1 MKTKYY
7 NRLLKFILFL
17 FTLIILSPTFIGF
30 LGVLFPAFGYFPAL
44 GGNYFS
50 LNFFNDLFLI
60 PGIKKSLLLSLFIGF
75 FSTLLALF
83 FSQLILLYIFN
94 TKIFYYLK
102 IIISPLVAL
111 PHITMAVGLLF
122 LLSPS
127 GFIIRA
133 LSPWLTGYDRPPD
146 FYLIPDEFGLSL
158 ILGLVLK
165 EIPFFLLT
173 SIAAL
178 EQFPANKLF
187 NVGKS
192 LQHSNFSTWC
202 LIIFPN
208 LYNKIRLV
216 IFIVMAFTSSVID
229 MALVL
234 SPSTPSTLSIRI
246 LQFYQSTET
255 NSIFIASNLALV
267 QVIIIIILMLTWKL
281 IEMIIKHN
289 YFFLFSIKFLP
300 RKKYFLEKYFF
311 SLGLFLIFLS
321 ILGIINSFFWG
332 IGNNWYFPNVYP
344 ETYTLDHII
353 SFFNENKVII
363 LNSLSIALIVSILSI
378 FIIIIWIESCDYL
391 SINKP
396 YLEFLIFIPLFIP
409 QISLL
414 IGLQTFLIKVGF
426 QNYFFSLIFI
436 EILYVIPYCLI
447 LLGPAL
453 RGINKDF
460 LSIGASLGKT
470 RIQRLFLIKIPLIV
484 STLLTSFAIGII
496 ISLSLYTPVYFI
508 GAGRITTLTV
518 ETLNLATSGLRQD
531 LGVATI
537 FQIIIPIFI
546 LLIVAYLNKKFTKWV
561 F

>member
-127 GFIIRA
+127 GFIVRA

-178 EQFPANKLF
+178 EQFPAKKLF

-202 LIIFPN
+202 LN
-208 LYNKIRLV
+208 
-216 IFIVMAFTSSVID
+216 
-229 MALVL
+229 
-234 SPSTPSTLSIRI
+234 
-246 LQFYQSTET
+246 
-255 NSIFIASNLALV
+255 
-267 QVIIIIILMLTWKL
+267 
-281 IEMIIKHN
+281 
-289 YFFLFSIKFLP
+289 
-300 RKKYFLEKYFF
+300 
-311 SLGLFLIFLS
+311 
-321 ILGIINSFFWG
+321 
-332 IGNNWYFPNVYP
+332 
-344 ETYTLDHII
+344 
-353 SFFNENKVII
+353 
-363 LNSLSIALIVSILSI
+363 
-378 FIIIIWIESCDYL
+378 
-391 SINKP
+391 
-396 YLEFLIFIPLFIP
+396 
-409 QISLL
+409 
-414 IGLQTFLIKVGF
+414 
-426 QNYFFSLIFI
+426 
-436 EILYVIPYCLI
+436 
-447 LLGPAL
+447 
-453 RGINKDF
+453 
-460 LSIGASLGKT
+460 
-470 RIQRLFLIKIPLIV
+470 
-484 STLLTSFAIGII
+484 
-496 ISLSLYTPVYFI
+496 
-508 GAGRITTLTV
+508 
-518 ETLNLATSGLRQD
+518 
-531 LGVATI
+531 
-537 FQIIIPIFI
+537 
-546 LLIVAYLNKKFTKWV
+546 
-561 F
+561 